1 MTLSE
6 LYEAINAALE
16 DGTVTSDPA
25 VTVERDGETLTV
37 GSLRWED
44 GRLVLVVA

>member
-6 LYEAINAALE
+6 LYEAISTALDE
-16 DGTVTSDPA
+16 GMVTDPA

-37 GSLRWED
+37 ESLRWED